1 MLIISRCLSIPRL
14 PLRIDQ
20 GSSQFASQLPK
31 GLSCHGSSQLRYC
44 LHLLRLASIQPG
56 YSATT
61 TEQLPLKMRV
71 SVLVD
76 SVVYVQG
83 VLFCNDINSMSHPVN
98 QAMLAMPK
106 KPLACPLKFF
116 VTTGIKLEIV
126 QHVLFCRLECI
137 FQLIFLVHEIKN
149 CMNSPRYV

>member
-1 MLIISRCLSIPRL
+1 
-14 PLRIDQ
+14 
-20 GSSQFASQLPK
+20 
-31 GLSCHGSSQLRYC
+31 
-44 LHLLRLASIQPG
+44 
-56 YSATT
+56 
-61 TEQLPLKMRV
+61 MRV

-76 SVVYVQG
+76 SVYVQG

-126 QHVLFCRLECI
+126 QHVLIL
-137 FQLIFLVHEIKN
+137 
-149 CMNSPRYV
+149 YVEV